1 MENTIMIGRAARL
14 NGDSDGTYR
23 SIIST
28 DLRGFGKK
36 HGRDR
41 WVNYAETILLRA
53 MTELTSGN
61 LSLKAASKRALG
73 LYGYIAA
80 VAKGELGDDNIDV
93 FAVDAWGRVGGE
105 MKRAGF
111 VCEGRDRLNECIQA
125 LTEKK
130 WPNFRVI
137 NLTNLVAETNVGW
150 VLETQGV
157 EAGARNI
164 LSKIA
169 PDDHELQTQTLAVI
183 DEMTRRL
190 KGKRRDDVPAN
201 DDWQKWETGRK
212 AA

>member
-1 MENTIMIGRAARL
+1 MIGRAARL

-23 SIIST
+23 SIISQY
-28 DLRGFGKK
+28 LRQIGKR

-41 WVNYAETILLRA
+41 WVNYGETILLRA

-61 LSLKAASKRALG
+61 LPLKAAAKRALG
-73 LYGYIAA
+73 LFEFIAA
-80 VAKGELGDDNIDV
+80 VAYGKLGGDDVDV

-111 VCEGRDRLNECIQA
+111 VCEGQARLSECVQA
-125 LTEKK
+125 LAEKK

-157 EAGARNI
+157 EAGAHNI

-169 PDDHELQTQTLAVI
+169 PDDHELQTQTLAVV

-201 DDWQKWETGRK
+201 DDWQKWEPAVS